1 MLIKSL
7 IVVVIQNHNISDV
20 IRSGYWKMNAISI
33 LIVYSGVFYFIHIIS
48 SLIYAEI
55 FDRYRNERVKSSA
68 ICFTKINKN

>member
-1 MLIKSL
+1 MLIQSL

-33 LIVYSGVFYFIHIIS
+33 LIVYSGAFYFIHIIS
-48 SLIYAEI
+48 SLIYVEI